1 MANWVL
7 ANDANALLIDTGDNG
22 AQTYV
27 STVPISSAGGVL
39 SASLIDA
46 GIGLDQTNLIAT
58 FDGNPSTVG
67 KSPLLRLRLASATLP
82 NIGEQ
87 DFTFQWKLTMG
98 MDGIRDY
105 GERQVYINGGLSVHV
120 GAATD
125 GRILLYANPQ
135 SNKQVTAISGSGT
148 PFSAGTSFT
157 NQDVIGQVFV
167 ASGSAYLD
175 VDLMGLVS
183 KLDANASLL
192 FSNLTG
198 YTPQTLLLPYTY
210 NLSLSGLPLVSVTGE
225 AQTISIVA
233 PIQPYPNHAPKF
245 IGLSDTLA
253 MTEDAPAVLT
263 VDATDPESQNL
274 TFSVVGA
281 SANTVNWS
289 VQGNN
294 ITLVPAGNYANAAG
308 LNLQLKVADVYG
320 AYNLQNLNV
329 TVAPVDDAALLVAD
343 TARVREGR
351 SLTGSVLLNDADVDS
366 VLAVKSFY
374 LTGGSSVS
382 SETLFN
388 AGETASVSGIGDF
401 SLNALGDFQWKTFT
415 GFSGA
420 LPVVHYRTPQGEEST
435 LSVTAVPLAQ
445 VVGSSQLSGQ
455 VMFWNAP
462 TSGALAG
469 QHSFV
474 DGVQLSGLDE
484 LSTQIQSVTDTSG
497 RYNLPGFQPLSVL
510 PLAVSKAVS
519 NNSVLAPDVKSAIT
533 LSDVLDA
540 LKIYLNKPVSTSSP
554 YKFVA
559 ADLDA
564 NGTVTLS
571 DVLGILKTYLG
582 KTSAATPTWAFVD
595 AHTDVSSLGTGT
607 GKAQVST
614 AFSHTFSDASISS
627 DTQNWVAVLRGDVNG
642 SWVSPSPNMD
652 NISHDQFLQLVGVSS
667 GSV

>member
-198 YTPQTLLLPYTY
+198 YTPQTLLL
-210 NLSLSGLPLVSVTGE
+210 
-225 AQTISIVA
+225 
-233 PIQPYPNHAPKF
+233 
-245 IGLSDTLA
+245 
-253 MTEDAPAVLT
+253 
-263 VDATDPESQNL
+263 
-274 TFSVVGA
+274 
-281 SANTVNWS
+281 
-289 VQGNN
+289 
-294 ITLVPAGNYANAAG
+294 
-308 LNLQLKVADVYG
+308 
-320 AYNLQNLNV
+320 
-329 TVAPVDDAALLVAD
+329 
-343 TARVREGR
+343 
-351 SLTGSVLLNDADVDS
+351 
-366 VLAVKSFY
+366 
-374 LTGGSSVS
+374 
-382 SETLFN
+382 
-388 AGETASVSGIGDF
+388 
-401 SLNALGDFQWKTFT
+401 
-415 GFSGA
+415 
-420 LPVVHYRTPQGEEST
+420 
-435 LSVTAVPLAQ
+435 
-445 VVGSSQLSGQ
+445 
-455 VMFWNAP
+455 
-462 TSGALAG
+462 
-469 QHSFV
+469 
-474 DGVQLSGLDE
+474 
-484 LSTQIQSVTDTSG
+484 
-497 RYNLPGFQPLSVL
+497 
-510 PLAVSKAVS
+510 
-519 NNSVLAPDVKSAIT
+519 
-533 LSDVLDA
+533 
-540 LKIYLNKPVSTSSP
+540 
-554 YKFVA
+554 
-559 ADLDA
+559 
-564 NGTVTLS
+564 
-571 DVLGILKTYLG
+571 
-582 KTSAATPTWAFVD
+582 
-595 AHTDVSSLGTGT
+595 
-607 GKAQVST
+607 
-614 AFSHTFSDASISS
+614 
-627 DTQNWVAVLRGDVNG
+627 
-642 SWVSPSPNMD
+642 
-652 NISHDQFLQLVGVSS
+652 
-667 GSV
+667 